1 MTTSFSRPA
10 SVVLSPGFSE
20 GRLVIL
26 FVLLV
31 GLLLPISGNATTAD
45 VKDVPAMGEKVS
57 VWVTSSDQCLS
68 ESQTNWHPQ
77 KAGESETIAIDTNKH
92 YQSIVGF
99 GGAFTDAACCVISR
113 LPETQRAELLSDLLD
128 KKKMDL
134 SLCRMCIGSSDYS
147 REVFSYD
154 EGAPDPKLERFS
166 IDHDREYVLPVLK
179 QALAV
184 NADLFLF
191 GSPWSPPGWMK
202 STGTMLGGNIRRSS
216 LPAYAEYIARFL
228 KAYRS
233 EGVNIEAVTVQN
245 EVDTDQD
252 GRMPACIWPQEI
264 EVDFVRQNLG
274 PLLSKE
280 NIKCQIWMI
289 DHNYNLWGRALASL
303 EGSDV
308 RKYASAIAWHGYLG
322 DAAKMTTV
330 HDAYPNIDAYWT
342 EGGPDYTDPNYARDW
357 VKWSKTFTANLRNW
371 CRGITVWN
379 LALDEQGKPN
389 IGPFP
394 CGGLVTVNS
403 KTGAVSYSGQYRA
416 LSHYSR
422 FISRNAVR
430 VDSRGEFPDVSHV
443 AFQNPDGK
451 IVSVLTNGGAAR
463 KISIEHNAKV
473 ADLSL
478 PPNSVTTVVFN

>member
-1 MTTSFSRPA
+1 MILA
-10 SVVLSPGFSE
+10 SGKTKR
-20 GRLVIL
+20 RLVIL
-26 FVLLV
+26 FMLLIA
-31 GLLLPISGNATTAD
+31 LLLPGPANAATRHSED
-45 VKDVPAMGEKVS
+45 DPAMSEKVT
-57 VWVTSSDQCLS
+57 VWVTSSDQCLA
-68 ESQTNWHPQ
+68 ENQTNWHTQ
-77 KAGESETIAIDTNKH
+77 KAGESETIVIDTNKR

-99 GGAFTDAACCVISR
+99 GGAFTDAACYIISR
-113 LPETQRAELLSDLLD
+113 LPETQRAELLSVLLD

-134 SLCRMCIGSSDYS
+134 SLCRICIGSSDYA
-147 REVFSYD
+147 RELFSYD
-154 EGAPDPKLERFS
+154 EGVPDPKLERFS
-166 IDHDREYVLPVLK
+166 IDHDREYVLPVLR
-179 QALAV
+179 QALAI
-184 NADLFLF
+184 NPDLFLF
-191 GSPWSPPGWMK
+191 ASPWSPPGWMK
-202 STGTMLGGNIRRSS
+202 STGTMTGGNIKRSA
-216 LPAYAEYIARFL
+216 LPSYADYIARFL

-233 EGVNIEAVTVQN
+233 EGVNIQAVTVQN

-280 NIKCQIWMI
+280 KIKCQIWMI

-303 EGSDV
+303 EDPEV
-308 RKYASAIAWHGYLG
+308 RKYAHAIAWHGYAG

-330 HDAYPNIDAYWT
+330 HDAYPNVDAYWT
-342 EGGPDYTDPNYARDW
+342 EGGPDYTDPNYGRDW
-357 VKWSKTFTANLRNW
+357 VKWSKTFTMNLRNW

-379 LALDEQGKPN
+379 MALDEQGKPN

-394 CGGLVTVNS
+394 CGGLVTVDS

-430 VDSRGEFPDVSHV
+430 VDSRGEFPDLSHV

-451 IVSVLTNGGAAR
+451 IVTVLTNTGASR
-463 KISIEHNAKV
+463 KLFIEHDAKV
-473 ADLSL
+473 ADLLL

>member
-10 SVVLSPGFSE
+10 SVVSSPGILADK
-20 GRLVIL
+20 LVIL
-26 FVLLV
+26 FMMLV
-31 GLLLPISGNATTAD
+31 ALLLPIPVNAATGGA
-45 VKDVPAMGEKVS
+45 KDVSAMGEKVS

-68 ESQTNWHPQ
+68 ESQTNWHLQ
-77 KAGESETIAIDTNKH
+77 MAGESETIAIDTNKH

-99 GGAFTDAACCVISR
+99 GGAFTDAACYVISR

-154 EGAPDPKLERFS
+154 EGASDPKLERFS
-166 IDHDREYVLPVLK
+166 IDHDRDCVLPVLK
-179 QALAV
+179 QALAI
-184 NADLFLF
+184 NSDLFLF

-202 STGTMLGGNIRRSS
+202 STGTMLGGSIRRSS
-216 LPAYAEYIARFL
+216 LPAYADYIARFL

-233 EGVNIEAVTVQN
+233 EGVNIQAVTVQN

-303 EGSDV
+303 EEPNV

-322 DAAKMTTV
+322 DAAKMTAV

-451 IVSVLTNGGAAR
+451 IVSVLTNSGASR

-473 ADLSL
+473 ADLLL
-478 PPNSVTTVVFN
+478 PPNSVTTAVFK